1 MEAAVTG
8 AGGAAGG
15 RLAEGPHAA
24 ESSLRLRGASGVASV
39 LGYRGFGEAPPEESA
54 ARLVRQFRGRLH
66 ARAALGPSDQG
77 VRVGEAPPVRRPEAE
92 GLHARESLGPSVEGA
107 PAGEAPHVGRPE
119 AERHAEGQASPA
131 RRELRSWLAA
141 EPEAL
146 VSVRDPADAGGDAP
160 QAQSGYT
167 GARPSPERAA
177 AAAGFF
183 APSLMS
189 PSRVD
194 REAAAAQIDSPWMR
208 RLYEQRFGLDPAPA
222 APVMR
227 NQSPAGRGLDGQQQ
241 GISAC
246 AAGRWA
252 AVHPVMRSPARPPGE
267 ERLVLSPAQRR
278 GGVLSAEQPGR
289 GAHPTAA
296 WAEAERVGLRIL
308 RMAEDGQGP
317 QHAGLSAS
325 AELNRRRQAL
335 SEERRAQESFR
346 RGLDHGG
353 AVFGAAPA
361 GEPTLGTV
369 LDIVSSESD
378 GSGGPSERG
387 APQVSAADAAAAA
400 AATFGAVLESYQE
413 DTDHD
418 SADQGFGSS
427 VSRDTSPIVSVL
439 SDPESGSEAPASGT
453 SSGGAHQAELSDSA
467 ARATGTAQPPRD
479 QLGDAPVSAFRRPA
493 TRRAA
498 HEAWAPQQGA
508 SGHRSAAGEEAE
520 FADEPGMGNRRPI
533 TRRGGHPHWPSEP
546 PVSGQHS
553 AAEEA
558 REAAAA
564 AQPERRVRSTEEA
577 PGAGAA
583 ALLAMSSGGGRLL
596 REAAEALRR
605 VAPHTGPTANSPAPG
620 APRATAAA
628 VMAGTAVVAAAAD
641 GPTADLH
648 VVVDLTLVRIYE
660 GPCIGYSIWDRGIRH
675 TLYPNMIYLTLVSI
689 YKTTQRLIR
698 L

>member
-1 MEAAVTG
+1 MVGVDFLRQLRSAGPEAPEASPAGRQPDHRGAAALLAHTGALPAAGARVTCRHVQPAGSSADGQATEPVDSRTTSAAQRSMGMEAAVTG

-24 ESSLRLRGASGVASV
+24 ESSLCRRGATGVGSV

-77 VRVGEAPPVRRPEAE
+77 ARGGEAPPVRRPEAE
-92 GLHARESLGPSVEGA
+92 GLHAREAPGPSVVGA
-107 PAGEAPHVGRPE
+107 PAGEAPHVRRPA
-119 AERHAEGQASPA
+119 AEGLSEGQASPA

-227 NQSPAGRGLDGQQQ
+227 NQSPAGRGLDGEQL
-241 GISAC
+241 GISAG

-252 AVHPVMRSPARPPGE
+252 AVHPMIRSLARPPGE
-267 ERLVLSPAQRR
+267 ERLGLSPAQRR

-296 WAEAERVGLRIL
+296 WAEAEAQAAERVGLRIL
-308 RMAEDGQGP
+308 RMAEDGQGA

-335 SEERRAQESFR
+335 FEERRAQESFR
-346 RGLDHGG
+346 RGLDH
-353 AVFGAAPA
+353 
-361 GEPTLGTV
+361 
-369 LDIVSSESD
+369 
-378 GSGGPSERG
+378 
-387 APQVSAADAAAAA
+387 
-400 AATFGAVLESYQE
+400 
-413 DTDHD
+413 
-418 SADQGFGSS
+418 
-427 VSRDTSPIVSVL
+427 
-439 SDPESGSEAPASGT
+439 
-453 SSGGAHQAELSDSA
+453 
-467 ARATGTAQPPRD
+467 
-479 QLGDAPVSAFRRPA
+479 
-493 TRRAA
+493 
-498 HEAWAPQQGA
+498 
-508 SGHRSAAGEEAE
+508 
-520 FADEPGMGNRRPI
+520 
-533 TRRGGHPHWPSEP
+533 
-546 PVSGQHS
+546 
-553 AAEEA
+553 
-558 REAAAA
+558 
-564 AQPERRVRSTEEA
+564 
-577 PGAGAA
+577 
-583 ALLAMSSGGGRLL
+583 
-596 REAAEALRR
+596 
-605 VAPHTGPTANSPAPG
+605 
-620 APRATAAA
+620 
-628 VMAGTAVVAAAAD
+628 
-641 GPTADLH
+641 
-648 VVVDLTLVRIYE
+648 
-660 GPCIGYSIWDRGIRH
+660 
-675 TLYPNMIYLTLVSI
+675 
-689 YKTTQRLIR
+689 
-698 L
+698 